1 MSQNV
6 AAGTLPAA
14 PVDRGG
20 GMLIRATLAQN
31 VGTGCAFG
39 GMGVSVL
46 SFQDRFDAPL
56 GVATMALSLIVLSMT
71 ALGPLIGG
79 LIGRWG
85 LRAVMSTGV
94 LISLV
99 GYVALA
105 YAPSMPLA
113 LAACGLLIGPGAAL
127 FAALP
132 PAILAG
138 GWYPHARGRVMGIAY
153 LPLFVTFLP
162 LLGVGI
168 IQRFGLTNFYLFLAL
183 LHLLLMPLVLSVVEP
198 PPEAPVAHHTPTH
211 EAVSASQRVLLGG
224 VFWLIMVGDGIL
236 NGTAIAGS
244 AHTLPVVTEY
254 GISIETG
261 AVLLAISGGASILG
275 SLLAGYAC
283 DRVGA
288 ARSLGFASLGF
299 AIAWALIAMG
309 GWLPTLTVSAVLVGL
324 CGAAVFPPISALV
337 IQIYGIESLARV
349 LGLLGIMTLPF
360 TFAMSPVAGWLHD
373 LSGSYKVVCI
383 GLIALCMSAAAIFF
397 GVSRRHGRV
406 MMIAPAHSG
415 AALPPSRAA
424 E

>member
-162 LLGVGI
+162 LLGVGV

-183 LHLLLMPLVLSVVEP
+183 LHLLLMPLVLSVIEP
-198 PPEAPVAHHTPTH
+198 SPEALPEHQAPTQ
-211 EAVSASQRVLLGG
+211 EGAGASQRILLGAM
-224 VFWLIMVGDGIL
+224 FWLIMVGDGIL

-254 GISIETG
+254 GVSMETG

-288 ARSLGFASLGF
+288 ARSLALASLGF
-299 AIAWALIAMG
+299 AIAWALMAMG
-309 GWLPTLTVSAVLVGL
+309 GWLPTLTVSALLLGL

-349 LGLLGIMTLPF
+349 LGLLGVMTLPF
-360 TFAMSPVAGWLHD
+360 TFAMSPAAGWVHD
-373 LSGSYKVVCI
+373 LSGSYEVVCI
-383 GLIALCMSAAAIFF
+383 GLIALCVSAAAIFF
-397 GVSRRHGRV
+397 GISRRHGRAV
-406 MMIAPAHSG
+406 MIAPAKSG
-415 AALPPSRAA
+415 AASSPSRAA

>member
-1 MSQNV
+1 MTENV
-6 AAGTLPAA
+6 VAGLLPAA

-20 GMLIRATLAQN
+20 AMLIRATLAQN

-39 GMGVSVL
+39 GLGVSVL
-46 SFQDRFDAPL
+46 AFQDRFHAYL
-56 GVATMALSLIVLSMT
+56 GTATMGLSLVVLTMT

-79 LIGRWG
+79 LIARWG
-85 LRAVMSTGV
+85 LRTVMSTGV
-94 LISLV
+94 LTSLI
-99 GYVALA
+99 GYLALA
-105 YAPSMPLA
+105 YAPNILLA

-138 GWYPHARGRVMGIAY
+138 GWYPHARGRVMGVAY

-168 IQRFGLTNFYLFLAL
+168 IQRFGLTSFYLFLAL

-198 PPEAPVAHHTPTH
+198 PPEPAAAHHEATP
-211 EAVSASQRVLLGG
+211 EGAGASQRILLSG
-224 VFWLIMVGDGIL
+224 VFWLIMLGDGIL

-261 AVLLAISGGASILG
+261 AVLLAISGAASILG

-283 DRVGA
+283 DKVGA
-288 ARSLGFASLGF
+288 ARSLGLASLGF

-360 TFAMSPVAGWLHD
+360 TFAMSPAAGWLHD

-383 GLIALCMSAAAIFF
+383 GLISLCAGAAAIFF
-397 GVSRRHGRV
+397 AISRRHGRV
-406 MMIAPAHSG
+406 VTIAPAESG
-415 AALPPSRAA
+415 EAWPPSQAA
-424 E
+424 Q